1 MGFDALLGNERL
13 KDNLTGSLRRG
24 HISHFY
30 LICGPEGSGKHTL
43 ARLLA
48 AAILCGKADSPCGR
62 CNPCRKVFDGNHPDF
77 ITVTDPEHKNIAVRI
92 VREIRDDMFIRP
104 NEAEHKIYLFAQD
117 LGIEGQNALLKVLEE
132 PPAYGVFLLLTDN
145 PEKILPTVRSR
156 CTELNLTA
164 LPDGILRAALQ
175 ERFPEAAA
183 EDLTAAMAR
192 SGGFL
197 GQAIRILESGEAV
210 SPQTVA
216 FAESF
221 ASRDVLALTQLLV
234 SMEKY
239 KRDQLLE
246 TLAQWLEVL
255 EAALADRSGM
265 RAPTMQ
271 ARELSMARSSQ
282 DLMDAIRSLKKAS
295 VYAAGNVSPAA
306 VCGWLVWELRP

>member
-1 MGFDALLGNERL
+1 MGFEALLGNERL
-13 KDNLTGSLRRG
+13 KENLTGSLRRG

-48 AAILCGKADSPCGR
+48 AAILCGERNSPCGH
-62 CNPCRKVFDGNHPDF
+62 CNVCRKVFEGNHPDF
-77 ITVTDPEHKNIAVRI
+77 ITVTDPEHKNIAVKI

-117 LGIEGQNALLKVLEE
+117 MGTEGQNALLKVLEE
-132 PPAYGVFLLLTDN
+132 PPRYGVFMLLTDN

-164 LPDGILRAALQ
+164 LPEAVLRPALQ
-175 ERFPEAAA
+175 QRFPDVSA
-183 EDLTAAMAR
+183 EDLTAAMNR

-197 GQAIRILESGEAV
+197 GQAVEILESGEAV

-221 ASRDVLALTQLLV
+221 AARDVLALTGLLV

-246 TLAQWLEVL
+246 VFAQWLEVL

-265 RAPTMQ
+265 SAASAQ
-271 ARELSMARSSQ
+271 ARQLSTARSAQ
-282 DLMDAIRSLKKAS
+282 ELFDAIRNLKKAS
-295 VYAAGNVSPAA
+295 TYAAGNVSPAA
-306 VCGWLVWELRP
+306 VCGWLVWTLRT